1 MLCTIGDLVEDVVVW
16 LAHEPHHA
24 SDTPARISRARG
36 GSAANVAFF
45 SSAVSGSSRFIGQV
59 GDDRLGTQL
68 CDILTTGGVEV
79 CAQRGGRTGSIVV
92 LVHPDGERTMLS
104 DRGACTQLTNVP
116 MNCFDGITALHVPA
130 YSLTVDPLAMVAI
143 NAINEALARGILV
156 SIDASSTSVL
166 SDFGVDKFCEL
177 ISQLTPD
184 VFMCN
189 GDEAEL
195 LGLSPSNPIDG
206 ARLTIV
212 KHGAQPTVAVTRER
226 TVTQL
231 DVPPVANILDTTGA
245 GDAFAAGF
253 VSSFV
258 NTGDIQSAL
267 LAGHA
272 LAGRVLRVPGATLD
286 SPTQ

>member
-16 LAHEPHHA
+16 LDHEPHLA
-24 SDTPARISRARG
+24 SDTPTRISRTRG
-36 GSAANVAFF
+36 GSAANVALF
-45 SSAVSGSSRFIGQV
+45 SAAVYGSSRFIGQV

-68 CDILTTGGVEV
+68 CDILAANGVELCV
-79 CAQRGGRTGSIVV
+79 QRDGRTGSIVV

-104 DRGACTQLTNVP
+104 DRGACTQLTSVP
-116 MNCFDGITALHVPA
+116 KNCLDGITTLHVPA
-130 YSLTVDPLAMVAI
+130 YSLTVDPLAIAAI
-143 NAINEALARGILV
+143 DTITEASARGIFV

-166 SDFGVDKFCEL
+166 TDFGVDHFCEL
-177 ISQLTPD
+177 IAKLEPD

-206 ARLTIV
+206 AGLTVI

-226 TVTQL
+226 PMTQL
-231 DVPPVANILDTTGA
+231 DVPPVQEIFDTTGA

-253 VSSFV
+253 LGSFV
-258 NTGDIQSAL
+258 STGDVVSAL
-267 LAGHA
+267 ASGHA
-272 LAGRVLRVPGATLD
+272 LAGRVLRSPGATLD
-286 SPTQ
+286 SATR